1 METEEIIKA
10 KKDCKCALC
19 NQIIKKGTPCVKQIV
34 KEVST
39 GKNVEIYFHKECSEL
54 SNNGDYDFDCD
65 FEYYVWECYEEHV
78 VGKLSTYEKVKELL
92 KI

>member
-1 METEEIIKA
+1 MEAEEIIKA
-10 KKDCKCALC
+10 NKDYKCSLC
-19 NQIIKKGTPCVKQIV
+19 NQIIEKGTPCV

-39 GKNVEIYFHKECSEL
+39 GKNAEVYFHKECLKL
-54 SNNGDYDFDCD
+54 SNNGDYDFGCN
-65 FEYYVWECYEEHV
+65 FEDYVWECYEEHV